1 MNESKARK
9 KKRRKKKKGSFKS
22 EFHRAKHDNARQ
34 KRVPPPRNDGRSKTV
49 ASRNLFTIQRN
60 GFSRLLFFFLL
71 LRNYLAVANRGN
83 RPRDRRFP
91 RKLNISS
98 VTWPH
103 NFSLPHDARLSP
115 RIIPRD
121 TFDPVTFPSR
131 YSRHEGSFFHSRT
144 PNVPPPLS
152 YPIVDHSW
160 NATRSFPPCDYQ
172 LVIVQRSFTLTSE
185 RSLIRRL

>member
-1 MNESKARK
+1 MNFTGQNTITRD
-9 KKRRKKKKGSFKS
+9 KR
-22 EFHRAKHDNARQ
+22 EFLLRETTDDQRQ
-34 KRVPPPRNDGRSKTV
+34 SQAEICLPFNGTV
-49 ASRNLFTIQRN
+49 FPDC
-60 GFSRLLFFFLL
+60 FFFFCFCVITLVAL
-71 LRNYLAVANRGN
+71 ANRGN